1 MKKLLSFIA
10 VILMTFVLFAC
21 GETKITVS
29 FNTNGGSEVAKI
41 EVSLDDL
48 SKFALPEAPVKQGYE
63 FKGWFLDSEFKSE
76 FKSIN
81 DVKESIILYA
91 KWEEVKNKF
100 EVSFETNGGDAIA
113 KQTVN
118 ENETV
123 TEPTAP
129 LKKGYVFVGWF
140 TDEELTK
147 EYDFNTKVTENLA
160 LYAKWEKAPFE
171 MPTQV
176 KGQYS
181 LNAKVNLIKSGT
193 GEELNAALKIVT
205 EFAAKHI
212 DTESLENAE
221 GMVKLTVGVSLDTF
235 SLDKEYTVTMYVKD
249 GMFYATVPNSLIQ
262 AIKQAIMGALS
273 EGEEEPVEETYTNF
287 YFKIED
293 VVLAVKAAIM
303 AKLPAASENP
313 DEEIDFTAEMEKI
326 YATLMEILGKAK
338 DYGIDEKMLT
348 ALQDMVKILE
358 PKETKG
364 ETKTVYEITDL
375 QFKTFIVSLS
385 SFIASYAPKLVEY
398 VYDMGIQ
405 YMPVQNNEYK
415 DLEGNVF
422 VSGVNGWTDK
432 DGIKHLLSE
441 DKDYK
446 HGFINAFGY
455 YQTYVF
461 SQCFDVNNDYAFVN
475 AIPVQAFEEGPE
487 DLACLYFP
495 EDDKYLIKTETGT
508 REIKVSEDFEIENY
522 GNVDDDGYYQMRT
535 NDQIFYNVTTGKKA
549 TEKEVIMTKAQNVIN
564 QINVALG
571 AVSGL
576 FKVNKCVYEVANDGS
591 STSFILDI
599 NFNVPKS
606 ITGMEE
612 DLKIDGVIEF
622 NTTESISFDD
632 FTILYPSFEGWF
644 DWTELI
650 KDAITAS
657 LL

>member
-29 FNTNGGSEVAKI
+29 FDANGGSEVAKI

-63 FKGWFLDSEFKSE
+63 FKGWFLDPEFKSE

-81 DVKESIILYA
+81 DVKESITLYA

-129 LKKGYVFVGWF
+129 LKEGYVFVGWF

-147 EYDFNTKVTENLA
+147 EYDFNTKVTGNLV

-181 LNAKVNLIKSGT
+181 LNAKVNLKSGA
-193 GEELNAALKIVT
+193 GEELNATLKIAT

-221 GMVKLTVGVSLDTF
+221 GMVKLTVGASVDTLSF
-235 SLDKEYTVTMYVKD
+235 AQEYTVTMYVKD
-249 GMFYATVPNSLIQ
+249 GMFYASIPNSLIQ
-262 AIKQAIMGALS
+262 IIMGALS
-273 EGEEEPVEETYTNF
+273 EGEEDPVEETYTNF
-287 YFKIED
+287 YLKMED
-293 VVLAVKAAIM
+293 VALAVKAVIL
-303 AKLPAASENP
+303 AKLPASSENP

-338 DYGIDEKMLT
+338 DYGIDDKMLT

-358 PKETKG
+358 PKETKD

-375 QFKTFIVSLS
+375 QFKTFIASLS

-405 YMPVQNNEYK
+405 YMPVQDKEYE

-422 VSGVNGWTDK
+422 VSGVNGWTDN
-432 DGIKHLLSE
+432 DGVSHLYSE

-446 HGFINAFGY
+446 YGFINAFGY
-455 YQTYVF
+455 YESYAF
-461 SQCFDVNNDYAFVN
+461 GQCFDVNNDYAFVN
-475 AIPVQAFEEGPE
+475 AIPVQAFEQGPE

-508 REIKVSEDFEIENY
+508 REIKVSEDFEIEKY
-522 GNVDDDGYYQMRT
+522 GFVTDEGYYQMRT
-535 NDQIFYNVTTGKKA
+535 TDQIFYNVATGKKA
-549 TEKEVIMTKAQNVIN
+549 TEKEVVMAKAQNIIT

-571 AVSGL
+571 AASGL
-576 FKVNKCVYEVANDGS
+576 FKVNKFAHEVANDGS
-591 STSFILDI
+591 STSFTFDI
-599 NFNVPKS
+599 SVNVPKS
-606 ITGMEE
+606 ITGGEE

-632 FTILYPSFEGWF
+632 FTIEYPSFEGWF

-650 KDAITAS
+650 KAVIASS